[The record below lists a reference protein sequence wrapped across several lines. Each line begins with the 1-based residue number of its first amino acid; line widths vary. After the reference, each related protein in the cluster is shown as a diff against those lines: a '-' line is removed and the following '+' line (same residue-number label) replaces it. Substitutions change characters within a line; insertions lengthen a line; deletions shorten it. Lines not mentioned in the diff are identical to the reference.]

1 MAKVMRIL
9 DVEALIDAVRDRPAL
24 WDLLFNEAALYTMK
38 GTSENN
44 YKTFPGV

>member
-1 MAKVMRIL
+1 
-9 DVEALIDAVRDRPAL
+9 L

-44 YKTFPGV
+44 YKTFPGVWAVSKTFA